1 MLLARSTLFFTI
13 PRCVVLCIDFDYL
26 SATMRWHCHHK
37 VRIIYNKHAKH
48 SQQRNNHP
56 QQVLNQSQQQ
66 PTNVM
71 QAHVKGEPKCK
82 IFYTHFNTNSS
93 LFTHQLQTRW
103 QIFNSREGFSP
114 IKKLRK
120 RWSTKRI
127 FLQKDAISTVK
138 TYYLQQNTRLFAA
151 KRSANSY

>member
-1 MLLARSTLFFTI
+1 MCCALIS
-13 PRCVVLCIDFDYL
+13 
-26 SATMRWHCHHK
+26 
-37 VRIIYNKHAKH
+37 IIYR
-48 SQQRNNHP
+48 QQCGGIVTIKCASFTTNTQNIRNNATTTP

>member
-1 MLLARSTLFFTI
+1 
-13 PRCVVLCIDFDYL
+13 
-26 SATMRWHCHHK
+26 
-37 VRIIYNKHAKH
+37 
-48 SQQRNNHP
+48 
-56 QQVLNQSQQQ
+56 
-66 PTNVM
+66 M
-71 QAHVKGEPKCK
+71 QARVKSERKCK
-82 IFYTHFNTNSS
+82 IFSANFNTNSS
-93 LFTHQLQTRW
+93 LFTHQLQTRC

-138 TYYLQQNTRLFAA
+138 TGYLQQNTRLFAA